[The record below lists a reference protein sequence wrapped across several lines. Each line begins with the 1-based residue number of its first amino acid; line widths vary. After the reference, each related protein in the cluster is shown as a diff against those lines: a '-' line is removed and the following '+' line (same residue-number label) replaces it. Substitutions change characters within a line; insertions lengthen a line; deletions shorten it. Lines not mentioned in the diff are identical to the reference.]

1 MRVILTNQ
9 IVYGFAQ
16 KKEQLNLLMMQLQ
29 MMILINAASISL
41 NYWNKMV
48 ALKLLDLKKHNNCC
62 AIRVSKQSLE
72 IAQNAID

>member
-48 ALKLLDLKKHNNCC
+48 ALKL
-62 AIRVSKQSLE
+62 IGS
-72 IAQNAID
+72 